1 MENDKPLYTIL
12 ALAGVLPFVACA
24 LLPLFGVTSVEP
36 FGPLDQLANSYGL
49 AIVCFLAGIHWSTY
63 LLRQDQLPFNLM
75 IGSNVVFLAT
85 WFMFVLADTAWS
97 LLTQFAALIVLLL
110 IDWRL
115 KNTAIISAS
124 YFRTRSIATAIA
136 SVALVLIAL
145 T

>member
-1 MENDKPLYTIL
+1 MENDKPMYTIL

-36 FGPLDQLANSYGL
+36 FGRLDQIANSYGL
-49 AIVCFLAGIHWSTY
+49 AIVCFLAGIHWSTH
-63 LLRQDQLPFNLM
+63 LLRKDQLPFNLM
-75 IGSNVVFLAT
+75 ISSNVVFLAT
-85 WFMFVLADTAWS
+85 WFMFILADTAWS
-97 LLTQFAALIVLLL
+97 LLTQVAALIVLLL